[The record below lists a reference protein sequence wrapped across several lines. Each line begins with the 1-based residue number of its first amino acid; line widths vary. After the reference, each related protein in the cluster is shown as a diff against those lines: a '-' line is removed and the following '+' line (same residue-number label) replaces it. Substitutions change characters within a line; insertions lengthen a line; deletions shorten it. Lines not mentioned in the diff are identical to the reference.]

1 MRVPPN
7 HPTLDRFSI
16 DTLVIRHFEKPPDVR
31 VETMRFTSNYVW
43 VFNQFCETW
52 QRKTS
57 CFLGNASLNS
67 LNRDGHS

>member
-31 VETMRFTSNYVW
+31 VETMRFTSNDVW
-43 VFNQFCETW
+43 VFNQFL
-52 QRKTS
+52 K
-57 CFLGNASLNS
+57 
-67 LNRDGHS
+67 